1 MDLVLLAGGKSR
13 RMKRNKLFLPFDQ
26 EETLMA
32 YMLHRLTNY
41 FQTICIV
48 TNEEYRQRIQK
59 IVNLSRYF
67 SVSVVTDIITS
78 CGPLVGIYTGL
89 NSIPSSSA
97 FFLAADQPFV
107 SLPLIHYMFTKIDC
121 FDAVVP
127 RTDKGFEPLFC
138 IYTKQCIHSIKTMID
153 SEIYQVS
160 KLFDRINTAEI
171 QTEEIK
177 RYDPGMQS
185 FINVNTESDYRL
197 LNPTFNP

>member
-1 MDLVLLAGGKSR
+1 MDLVLLAGGNSR

-32 YMLHRLTNY
+32 YVLHRLTNY

-48 TNEEYRQRIQK
+48 TNVEYRQRIQK
-59 IVNLSRYF
+59 IVNMSRYS
-67 SVSVVTDIITS
+67 SVSVVTDIIAS
-78 CGPLVGIYTGL
+78 CGPLAGIYTGL
-89 NSIPSSSA
+89 NSIPASNA

-107 SLPLIHYMFTKIDC
+107 SLTLIRFMFTKIDH

-138 IYTKQCIHSIKTMID
+138 IYTKQCIQPIKTMIG

-160 KLFDRINTAEI
+160 KLFERINTAEI

-197 LNPTFNP
+197 LNPTFIP

>member
-1 MDLVLLAGGKSR
+1 
-13 RMKRNKLFLPFDQ
+13 
-26 EETLMA
+26 
-32 YMLHRLTNY
+32 LTNY

-59 IVNLSRYF
+59 IVNLSRYS
-67 SVSVVTDIITS
+67 SVSVVTDLMTS

-89 NSIPSSSA
+89 NSIPASNA

-107 SLPLIHYMFTKIDC
+107 SLPLIRYMFTKIDL

-127 RTDKGFEPLFC
+127 RTVKGFEPLFC
-138 IYTKQCIHSIKTMID
+138 IYTKQCIQPIKTMID

-160 KLFDRINTAEI
+160 RLFERINVAEI

-197 LNPTFNP
+197 LNPTFIP